1 MGFVKCASFFLCYHI
16 CMIVSD
22 IVKIKKIQN
31 FDNLYIE
38 EELCKVYKNP
48 VRWAIVDM
56 DNEYLTIS
64 LSYIAS

>member
-1 MGFVKCASFFLCYHI
+1 
-16 CMIVSD
+16 MIVSD

-38 EELCKVYKNP
+38 KELCKIYKNS

-64 LSYIAS
+64 LSYITS